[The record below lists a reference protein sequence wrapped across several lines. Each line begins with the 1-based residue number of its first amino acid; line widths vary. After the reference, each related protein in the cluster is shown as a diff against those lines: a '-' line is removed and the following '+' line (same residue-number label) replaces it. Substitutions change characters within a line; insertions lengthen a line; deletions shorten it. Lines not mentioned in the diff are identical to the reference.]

1 MSSNI
6 DLHLHTNRSD
16 GKLSPTNLVR
26 LLAEQGLEYAA
37 ITDHDTI
44 DGIEEAKAEAK
55 RFPQLTIIPGIEI
68 SANVLGEE
76 VHILGYFI
84 DPSST
89 NMIKTL
95 KDAQDDRRNTGRK
108 IVKKLGELGFPI
120 KWELVEELADGAT
133 ITRPHIAQA
142 MIDNGYIST
151 IQEAFDKYIGEGG
164 PANVERKRFSHT
176 KAINLIKTSGGVATL
191 AHPARY
197 VRDLE
202 RRLPAL
208 VRAGLTGLETY
219 YKDYTP
225 SEVNYLLGLC
235 RTYSL
240 IPTGGTDYHGFDSPE
255 EVKPGVTGPPEKS
268 LFDLTL
274 IAQSK
279 D

>member
-44 DGIEEAKAEAK
+44 DGIEEANAEAK

-108 IVKKLGELGFPI
+108 IVLKEP
-120 KWELVEELADGAT
+120 
-133 ITRPHIAQA
+133 
-142 MIDNGYIST
+142 
-151 IQEAFDKYIGEGG
+151 
-164 PANVERKRFSHT
+164 
-176 KAINLIKTSGGVATL
+176 
-191 AHPARY
+191 
-197 VRDLE
+197 
-202 RRLPAL
+202 
-208 VRAGLTGLETY
+208 
-219 YKDYTP
+219 
-225 SEVNYLLGLC
+225 
-235 RTYSL
+235 
-240 IPTGGTDYHGFDSPE
+240 
-255 EVKPGVTGPPEKS
+255 
-268 LFDLTL
+268 
-274 IAQSK
+274 
-279 D
+279 